1 MLAACATLSLF
12 YQNLKHELGKKYFHY
27 EMSLILRINVTDTV
41 SMPLNKSSE
50 LKKTLEGYSAIQ
62 LV

>member
-1 MLAACATLSLF
+1 
-12 YQNLKHELGKKYFHY
+12 
-27 EMSLILRINVTDTV
+27 MSLILRINVTDTV